1 MPAGRHCLAGGGY
14 PYSMEPSE
22 ARLEPHS
29 NGGFPPESA
38 DLLMPPQSIPTA
50 SPDPHRRPAVTTVDS
65 TEYAKFSA
73 MAEAWWDPLGD
84 FKPLPQ
90 LNPTR
95 IGFIRDVA
103 TRHFGRERG
112 DTPLEGLSLC
122 EIGCGGGLLTE
133 PMRRLGADVTGV
145 DPSARNIG
153 IARAHAEKSGLKIT
167 YLQCAAEDMVERRA
181 GFDIVLAMEVV
192 EHVANVDAFIASC
205 TQLVRPGGLLFFAT
219 LNRTAKAFAL
229 AIVGAEY
236 VMRWLPR
243 GTHDWRKFVKPS
255 ELAHPLR
262 RAGFAIEQMTGVSF
276 NPLTDKWSLTRDLD
290 VNYMLAAKHA

>member
-1 MPAGRHCLAGGGY
+1 MPT
-14 PYSMEPSE
+14 E
-22 ARLEPHS
+22 
-29 NGGFPPESA
+29 
-38 DLLMPPQSIPTA
+38 D
-50 SPDPHRRPAVTTVDS
+50 RREEPAVSTVDS
-65 TEYAKFSA
+65 SELAKFNA
-73 MAEAWWDPLGD
+73 MAEAWWDPSGD
-84 FKPLPQ
+84 FKPLHV

-95 IGFIRDVA
+95 IAFIRDVA
-103 TRHFGRERG
+103 QRHFGCEPC
-112 DTPLEGLSLC
+112 DTPLDRLTLC

-133 PMRRLGADVTGV
+133 PMRRFGAEVTGV

-153 IARAHAEKSGLKIT
+153 IARSHAEAGGLKIT
-167 YLQCAAEDMVERRA
+167 YLQCAAEDMVERGA

-192 EHVANVDAFIASC
+192 EHVANVDVFIASC
-205 TQLVRPGGLLFFAT
+205 AQLVKPGGLMFLAT

-262 RAGFAIEQMTGVSF
+262 RAGFTIERLTGVTY
-276 NPLTDKWSLTRDLD
+276 NPLADRWSLSRDLD
-290 VNYMLAAKHA
+290 VNYMLAAKRGGDVRG

>member
-1 MPAGRHCLAGGGY
+1 MSSQSTPIASSDPGEGAA
-14 PYSMEPSE
+14 E
-22 ARLEPHS
+22 AL
-29 NGGFPPESA
+29 G
-38 DLLMPPQSIPTA
+38 
-50 SPDPHRRPAVTTVDS
+50 VTTVDS
-65 TEYAKFSA
+65 TEIAKFSA
-73 MAEAWWDPLGD
+73 MAEAWWDPHGD
-84 FKPLPQ
+84 FKPLHI

-103 TRHFGRERG
+103 ARHFGRETGG
-112 DTPLEGLSLC
+112 DAPLDGLSLC

-133 PMRRLGADVTGV
+133 PMRRLGAEVTGV

-153 IARAHAEKSGLKIT
+153 IARSHAENAGLKIT
-167 YLQCAAEDMVERRA
+167 YLQCAAEDMVERRES
-181 GFDIVLAMEVV
+181 FDIVLAMEVV
-192 EHVANVDAFIASC
+192 EHVANVDVFIASC
-205 TQLVRPGGLLFFAT
+205 AQLVNPSGLMFFAT

-262 RAGFAIEQMTGVSF
+262 RAGFAIEQLTGVTY
-276 NPLTDKWSLTRDLD
+276 NPLADRWSLSRDLD
-290 VNYMLAAKHA
+290 VNYMLAAKRV

>member
-1 MPAGRHCLAGGGY
+1 MC
-14 PYSMEPSE
+14 SQ
-22 ARLEPHS
+22 S
-29 NGGFPPESA
+29 NP
-38 DLLMPPQSIPTA
+38 MA
-50 SPDPHRRPAVTTVDS
+50 SPDPQRDLSVTTVDS
-65 TEYAKFSA
+65 SEIAKFSA
-73 MAEAWWDPLGD
+73 MAEAWWDPNGD
-84 FKPLPQ
+84 FKPLHV

-103 TRHFGRERG
+103 ARHFVREPG
-112 DTPLEGLSLC
+112 DAALDGLTLC

-133 PMRRLGADVTGV
+133 PMRRLGAEVTGV

-153 IARAHAEKSGLKIT
+153 IARSHAETSGLKIT
-167 YLQCAAEDMVERRA
+167 YLQCAAEDMVDRGER
-181 GFDIVLAMEVV
+181 FDIVLAMEVV
-192 EHVANVDAFIASC
+192 EHVANVDVFIASC
-205 TQLVRPGGLLFFAT
+205 AELVKPGGLMFVAT

-262 RAGFAIEQMTGVSF
+262 RAGFVIEQMTGVAY
-276 NPLTDKWSLTRDLD
+276 NPLADRWSLSRDLD
-290 VNYMLAAKHA
+290 VNYMLAAKRG

>member
-1 MPAGRHCLAGGGY
+1 M
-14 PYSMEPSE
+14 
-22 ARLEPHS
+22 
-29 NGGFPPESA
+29 
-38 DLLMPPQSIPTA
+38 A
-50 SPDPHRRPAVTTVDS
+50 SPDPQRDLSVTTVDS
-65 TEYAKFSA
+65 SEIAKFSA
-73 MAEAWWDPLGD
+73 MAEAWWDPNGD
-84 FKPLPQ
+84 FKPLHV

-103 TRHFGRERG
+103 ARHFVREPG
-112 DTPLEGLSLC
+112 DAALDGLTLC

-133 PMRRLGADVTGV
+133 PMRRLGAEVTGV

-153 IARAHAEKSGLKIT
+153 IARSHAETSGLKIT
-167 YLQCAAEDMVERRA
+167 YLQCAAEDMVDRGER
-181 GFDIVLAMEVV
+181 FDIVLAMEVV
-192 EHVANVDAFIASC
+192 EHVANVDVFIASC
-205 TQLVRPGGLLFFAT
+205 AELVKPGGLMFVAT

-262 RAGFAIEQMTGVSF
+262 RAGFVIEQMTGVAY
-276 NPLTDKWSLTRDLD
+276 NPLADRWSLSRDLD
-290 VNYMLAAKHA
+290 VNYMLAAKRG